1 MVKKKD
7 LERKY
12 REKLVDADEAVRVV
26 KSGDSVHYG
35 IFCGVVK
42 KLDQALAKRANEL
55 ENVKVYLTF
64 WPYKDIPEIIKAD
77 PSGQHF
83 DFMTFHMSG
92 VERRMNENKL
102 CYYVPMQYREVPKVY
117 TESIGNIDVAMLQ
130 VSPMDKFGNFN
141 IGPQV
146 AESWGI
152 LESAKKI
159 IVEVNPNQ
167 PVVAGTRNT
176 IHIDDV
182 DFVVEGDAN
191 PLPTVASKEPTEEE
205 KQIAKHVIKHIES
218 GSTLQ
223 LGIGSLPNYVG
234 TLISESEI
242 EDLSVHSEMFV
253 DAFYRL
259 YQAGKI
265 TGNKNLDR
273 GKMVYSFAFGSQEL
287 YEFLDEN
294 PLTYA
299 APIDYV
305 NSIAIIARIDKMVS
319 INSFLQVDLFG
330 QVNSESI
337 GVKHISGTGGQLD
350 FVLGAFLSKGG
361 KSFLCSPST
370 RITKD
375 GQRQSTI
382 LPVHMQGSIV
392 TVPRSAVHYIAT
404 EYGIVNLKGKSI
416 KERAKLLIS
425 IAHPDF
431 REELEREA
439 IKMKL
444 I

>member
-1 MVKKKD
+1 MV
-7 LERKY
+7 EI
-12 REKLVDADEAVRVV
+12 REKYNQKLVVADQSVKVI
-26 KSGDSVHYG
+26 KSGDSIHYG
-35 IFCGVVK
+35 IFCGVVQ
-42 KLDQALAKRANEL
+42 KLDEALAKRAKEL
-55 ENVKVYLTF
+55 EGVKVYLTF

-77 PSGQHF
+77 PSGDHF
-83 DFMTFHMSG
+83 DYMTFHMSG
-92 VERRMNENKL
+92 VERRMNEKKL
-102 CYYVPMQYREVPKVY
+102 CYHVPMQYREIPKVY
-117 TESIGNIDVAMLQ
+117 TECIGNIDVAMLQ
-130 VSPMDKFGNFN
+130 VSPMDRFGNFN

-152 LESAKKI
+152 LKSAKKI

-167 PVVAGTRNT
+167 PVVAGIRNT

-191 PLPTVASKEPTEEE
+191 PLPTISLKEASKEE
-205 KQIAKHVIKHIES
+205 KEIASQVIKHIES

-223 LGIGSLPNYVG
+223 LGIGSLPNYIG

-242 EDLSVHSEMFV
+242 DDLSIHSEMFV

-265 TGNKNLDR
+265 TGNKNLDK

-287 YEFLDEN
+287 YEFLDNN
-294 PLTYA
+294 PLAYA

-305 NSIAIIARIDKMVS
+305 NSITNIAKIDKMVS

-330 QVNSESI
+330 QINSESV

-350 FVLGAFLSKGG
+350 FVLGSFLSKGG

-370 RITKD
+370 RLTKD
-375 GQRQSTI
+375 GERQSTI
-382 LPVHMQGSIV
+382 LPVHKQGSIV

-416 KERAKLLIS
+416 KERARLLIS

-431 REELEREA
+431 REELEKEA
-439 IKMKL
+439 LKMKL